1 MAAADHGPAGGDV
14 VRDHGDRSVGSRGGR
29 PHDRRHAGLR
39 PARVAR
45 HPDCVHGRAGHA
57 VPRLGHRDPGEHAA
71 RPAGL
76 RDDDRGAGSGDE
88 RVRPHHEQRRPW
100 ARERLLGRRGPD
112 VRAGSLLFAA
122 TPPMPTRSESVHRIF
137 ALACDLTGAER
148 DALLCREC
156 GGDDALRAEVE
167 ELLRHDENASFL
179 GEARLAAV
187 RGQLVR
193 DDEPMPG
200 RIGAFRIT
208 GVLGRGGMGVVYRAV
223 QDRPV
228 RDVAL
233 KVLAPG
239 FGGAEARAR
248 FAVEAEALGRL
259 QHPGIAQ
266 IFEAGS
272 FAGTAD
278 RPYLAMELVEG
289 EPLHAWAKRQ
299 SSIEARVRMV
309 VQIAEAVHH
318 AHQKGLVHRDLKPS
332 NVLVSTDGR
341 AKVLDFGIARLVDDD
356 RGRTL
361 HTHTGQML
369 GTLAYMSPE
378 QANGQSERV
387 DIRADVY
394 ALGVIAYELFAGAL
408 PIDVR
413 GGAVTQVLLRIVEQ
427 EPVPLGAH
435 DRRLR
440 SDLQTIV
447 GKALQKEPE
456 RRYDSAQA
464 LADDLQRFLQN
475 EPIRARPATAAYLL
489 RRFARRHRGLVAG
502 AVLAVVAL
510 LVGSGLAVAWAV
522 RAEAAETTAR
532 EEARIANQ
540 TTDILRWLL
549 VGANPEFAAGRDLTA
564 REILFAGRGVVE
576 RALAAEPVAGA
587 RVALIM
593 GEVFVTLGE
602 FATAEGLYQRAYD
615 TLRGTIHGDDAR
627 LVEALHQR
635 AWALLRAQRF
645 DEAEPLFAEA
655 LAMHRRLGDA
665 NSIAPA
671 KCFEGLAQ
679 IVSQRGDCDAALRLL
694 GEALPLREREGDPLR
709 LAYHWQSVAT
719 TNMLAGR
726 LDAADAAYGK
736 AQALLPTAGNE
747 AYLAS
752 LATNLGNLR
761 VRQRRLPDA
770 ETFFRQALEL
780 SETCYG
786 ATSPRLVSM
795 LLNVG
800 TICAQTNRFAESE
813 PFLRRAIAVGGDETK
828 STDRA
833 LASALANLAKLCALQ
848 DRLEEAV
855 GLWNR
860 ADAMEQRLRPG
871 SPGHLELLHELA
883 SAHERLGDELTAAGI
898 RDRIDAMQ
906 KPAK

>member
-1 MAAADHGPAGGDV
+1 M
-14 VRDHGDRSVGSRGGR
+14 SSR
-29 PHDRRHAGLR
+29 PEA
-39 PARVAR
+39 
-45 HPDCVHGRAGHA
+45 
-57 VPRLGHRDPGEHAA
+57 
-71 RPAGL
+71 
-76 RDDDRGAGSGDE
+76 
-88 RVRPHHEQRRPW
+88 
-100 ARERLLGRRGPD
+100 
-112 VRAGSLLFAA
+112 
-122 TPPMPTRSESVHRIF
+122 VHRIF
-137 ALACDLTGAER
+137 ALACELGGAER
-148 DALLCREC
+148 EALVRREC
-156 GGDDALRAEVE
+156 GDDGALRAEVE
-167 ELLRHDENASFL
+167 ELLRHDANGSFL
-179 GEARLAAV
+179 GEPRLAAV
-187 RGQLVR
+187 RGQLGR
-193 DDEPMPG
+193 DDEPAPE

-272 FAGTAD
+272 YASGSD

-289 EPLHAWAKRQ
+289 ESLQAWGKRPHP
-299 SSIEARVRMV
+299 IEARVRLV

-332 NVLVSTDGR
+332 NVLVTAEGR

-361 HTHTGQML
+361 HTQTGQML

-387 DIRADVY
+387 DVRADVY
-394 ALGVIAYELFAGAL
+394 ALGVLAYELLAGAL

-413 GGAVTQVLLRIVEQ
+413 GGAVTQVLRRIVEQ
-427 EPVPLGAH
+427 EPVPLGDR

-440 SDLQTIV
+440 GDLQTIV

-464 LADDLQRFLQN
+464 FADDLQRFLQN
-475 EPIRARPATAAYLL
+475 EPIRARPATAAYIV

-502 AVLAVVAL
+502 VVLAVVAL
-510 LVGSGLAVAWAV
+510 LVGSGFAIAWAV
-522 RAEAAETTAR
+522 RAEAAEKTAR
-532 EEARIANQ
+532 EEARVANQ
-540 TTDILRWLL
+540 TTEILRWLF
-549 VGANPEFAAGRDLTA
+549 VGANPEFAAGRDLSA

-615 TLRGTIHGDDAR
+615 TLRSTIPGDDVR
-627 LVEALHQR
+627 LVDALHQR

-655 LAMHRRLGDA
+655 LAMHRRLGDEK
-665 NSIAPA
+665 SITPA
-671 KCFEGLAQ
+671 MCLEGLAK
-679 IVSQRGDCDAALRLL
+679 IVSQRGDCDEALRLL
-694 GEALPLREREGDPLR
+694 GEALPWREREGDPLR
-709 LAYHWQSVAT
+709 LAHHWQSVAT
-719 TNMLAGR
+719 ANMLDGR

-761 VRQRRLPDA
+761 VRQRRVQDA
-770 ETFFRQALEL
+770 ETFFRRALEL

-786 ATSPRLVSM
+786 ETSPRLVPM

-800 TICAQTNRFAESE
+800 TICAQTNRLTESE
-813 PFLRRAIAVGGDETK
+813 PFLRRAVAVGGDETK

-833 LASALANLAKLCALQ
+833 LASALSNLAKLCALQ

-855 GLWNR
+855 GLWKR

-871 SPGHLELLHELA
+871 SPGHLELLHDLA
-883 SAHERLGDELTAAGI
+883 SAHERLGDEPAADGI